1 MEKIVKRFAPV
12 AAALALSAASVS
24 AFALTTGDLYG
35 EPATGDYVANRTIV
49 VTPQTKYI
57 NVNHGEIVNLK
68 IGSKEIAWNFDG
80 VAAQPFDLSKIAP
93 EGSLDH
99 KVQVY
104 VETEMQRDGG
114 FGD

>member
-1 MEKIVKRFAPV
+1 VT
-12 AAALALSAASVS
+12 LSAASLS
-24 AFALTTGDLYG
+24 AFALTPGDLYG
-35 EPATGDYVANRTIV
+35 EPAASDYVSRTIV

-68 IGSKEIAWNFDG
+68 IGDRDIAWNFDG
-80 VAAQPFDLSKIAP
+80 LTRPFDLSKIAP

-99 KVQVY
+99 KVEVY
-104 VETEMQRDGG
+104 VENEMQRDGG

>member
-1 MEKIVKRFAPV
+1 MKFFAPAF
-12 AAALALSAASVS
+12 AAVTLSAASLS

-35 EPATGDYVANRTIV
+35 EPAAADYAPSRTIV
-49 VTPQTKYI
+49 VTPETKYI
-57 NVNHGEIVNLK
+57 NVNHGETVNLK
-68 IGSKEIAWNFDG
+68 IGDKEIAWNFDG
-80 VAAQPFDLSKIAP
+80 LARPFDLSKIVP

-104 VETEMQRDGG
+104 VENEMQRDGG

>member
-1 MEKIVKRFAPV
+1 MEKIVKRITPV

-24 AFALTTGDLYG
+24 AFALSPGDLYG
-35 EPATGDYVANRTIV
+35 EPAAGDYAANRTIV
-49 VTPQTKYI
+49 VTPQTKFI

-68 IGSKEIAWNFDG
+68 IGSTEIAWNFDG
-80 VAAQPFDLSKIAP
+80 VAQPFDLSKIAP

-104 VETEMQRDGG
+104 VESEMQRDGG